1 MAPRPAPQ
9 PLPSLGTV
17 GGHCTELLEVAPAAA
32 PAPLHVV
39 VIPGNPGICPLYA
52 DFVGD
57 LAQRLGGAA
66 AVTALGHVGH
76 TEVDWEGG
84 RLFSLADQLAHK
96 VRRRAHPATDVSDD
110 SSAQRGLTPVG
121 AQDHHKPVVLVLIPA
136 PCGRRPLQASFI
148 RDLVRKQQSVSVVLV
163 GHSIGAYM
171 CLELLREFPEHVKA
185 VVGLYPFIALNQA
198 SRQQAMLNRLAH
210 SRFARGLL
218 ATLAGALGQ
227 LPWGLP
233 LKFMQI
239 LYSRT
244 WGSRSVSIGSQHIL
258 KYHVMGNFSYMGM
271 TEFDTLQRKPDW
283 SFLRHHGARIAFLFG
298 VDDHWGPLD
307 LCRERRP
314 PRQGAESDGERARVG
329 RGGEQL
335 EEAAPEVET
344 VVEREGHLHAFCCTR
359 EGSQWVACEAAR
371 LLLGRGVA
379 AGFQ

>member
-9 PLPSLGTV
+9 PLALLRTV
-17 GGHCTELLEVAPAAA
+17 GGHCTELLEVAPEA

-39 VIPGNPGICPLYA
+39 VLPGNPGICPLYA
-52 DFVGD
+52 DFVAD

-76 TEVDWEGG
+76 TEADWEGG

-96 VRRRAHPATDVSDD
+96 VRLHAQPATGVSDD
-110 SSAQRGLTPVG
+110 SSAQRWLVISADACPRATAPQAGGLGPHSR
-121 AQDHHKPVVLVLIPA
+121 A
-136 PCGRRPLQASFI
+136 ASFI

-185 VVGLYPFIALNQA
+185 VVGLYPFIALNQT

-233 LKFMQI
+233 LTFMQV
-239 LYSRT
+239 LYGRT

-258 KYHVMGNFSYMGM
+258 KFHVMGNFSYMGM

-283 SFLRHHGARIAFLFG
+283 SFLRHYGARIAFLFG
-298 VDDHWGPLD
+298 VDDHWGPLN

-314 PRQGAESDGERARVG
+314 PRQGAESNGERVRVG

-344 VVEREGHLHAFCCTR
+344 VVERKGHLHAFCCTR
-359 EGSQWVACEAAR
+359 EGSQWVAREAAR
-371 LLLGRGVA
+371 LLQGRGVA